1 MERDKIIIIA
11 LIAIIAILLV
21 SIIAI
26 MPNIMKKDTQ
36 VTINSKSTLNEGDS
50 IKIRLIDE
58 NGVAIANQNVNISIN
73 NGTVTDY
80 NSITTDNQGI
90 GKLELDKKA
99 GSYDVCVIYSGND
112 NYKGCNATKMI
123 KIEEVA
129 EAEPTYTQSAP
140 TAYAYQSDGTPMYS
154 QSEVDRYMSHK
165 YGPGTNYHI
174 GSNGYVDMDEP
185 GFDNAGNW
193 IDAFI
198 NTG

>member
-80 NSITTDNQGI
+80 HSITTDNQGI

-185 GFDNAGNW
+185 GSDNAGNW
-193 IDAFI
+193 I
-198 NTG
+198 GY

>member
-50 IKIRLIDE
+50 IKIKLIDE

-80 NSITTDNQGI
+80 HSITTDNQGI

-193 IDAFI
+193 I
-198 NTG
+198 GY

>member
-36 VTINSKSTLNEGDS
+36 VTINSNSKLNEGDS

-80 NSITTDNQGI
+80 HSITTDNQGI

-99 GSYDVCVIYSGND
+99 GSYDVCVIYSGNG

-193 IDAFI
+193 I
-198 NTG
+198 GY

>member
-80 NSITTDNQGI
+80 HSITTDNQGI
-90 GKLELDKKA
+90 GKLELDEKA

-123 KIEEVA
+123 KIED
-129 EAEPTYTQSAP
+129 YKF
-140 TAYAYQSDGTPMYS
+140 YL
-154 QSEVDRYMSHK
+154 
-165 YGPGTNYHI
+165 
-174 GSNGYVDMDEP
+174 
-185 GFDNAGNW
+185 
-193 IDAFI
+193 
-198 NTG
+198 

>member
-11 LIAIIAILLV
+11 LISIIAILLV

-80 NSITTDNQGI
+80 HSITTDNQGI

-193 IDAFI
+193 I
-198 NTG
+198 GY

>member
-36 VTINSKSTLNEGDS
+36 VTINSNSTLNEGDS

-58 NGVAIANQNVNISIN
+58 NGVAIANQTVNISIN

-80 NSITTDNQGI
+80 HSITTDNQGI

-140 TAYAYQSDGTPMYS
+140 TAYAYKSDGTPMYS

-193 IDAFI
+193 I
-198 NTG
+198 GY

>member
-36 VTINSKSTLNEGDS
+36 VTINSNSTLNEGDS
-50 IKIRLIDE
+50 IKIRLVDE

-80 NSITTDNQGI
+80 HSITTDNQGI

-99 GSYDVCVIYSGND
+99 GSYDVCVIYSRND

-193 IDAFI
+193 I
-198 NTG
+198 GY

>member
-36 VTINSKSTLNEGDS
+36 VTINSNSTLNEGDS

-80 NSITTDNQGI
+80 HSITTDNQGI

-99 GSYDVCVIYSGND
+99 GSYDVRVIYSGND

-123 KIEEVA
+123 KIEEVV

-193 IDAFI
+193 I
-198 NTG
+198 GY

>member
-80 NSITTDNQGI
+80 HSITTDNQGI

-193 IDAFI
+193 I
-198 NTG
+198 GY

>member
-80 NSITTDNQGI
+80 HSITTDNQGI

-99 GSYDVCVIYSGND
+99 GSY
-112 NYKGCNATKMI
+112 
-123 KIEEVA
+123 E
-129 EAEPTYTQSAP
+129 
-140 TAYAYQSDGTPMYS
+140 
-154 QSEVDRYMSHK
+154 
-165 YGPGTNYHI
+165 I
-174 GSNGYVDMDEP
+174 GRAHV
-185 GFDNAGNW
+185 
-193 IDAFI
+193 
-198 NTG
+198 

>member
-80 NSITTDNQGI
+80 HSITTDNQGI

-185 GFDNAGNW
+185 GFDNARNCIGY
-193 IDAFI
+193 
-198 NTG
+198 

>member
-80 NSITTDNQGI
+80 HSITTDNQGI

-185 GFDNAGNW
+185 GVDNAGNW
-193 IDAFI
+193 I
-198 NTG
+198 GY

>member
-80 NSITTDNQGI
+80 HSITTDNQGI

-185 GFDNAGNW
+185 GFDNTGNW
-193 IDAFI
+193 I
-198 NTG
+198 GY

>member
-80 NSITTDNQGI
+80 HSITTDNQGI

-140 TAYAYQSDGTPMYS
+140 TAYAYKSDGTPMYS

-193 IDAFI
+193 I
-198 NTG
+198 GY

>member
-11 LIAIIAILLV
+11 LIAIIAILLL

-80 NSITTDNQGI
+80 HSITTDNQGI

-185 GFDNAGNW
+185 GVDNAGNW
-193 IDAFI
+193 I
-198 NTG
+198 GY

>member
-80 NSITTDNQGI
+80 HSITTDNQGI

-140 TAYAYQSDGTPMYS
+140 TAYAYKSDGTPMYS
-154 QSEVDRYMSHK
+154 QSEVDRYMSQK

-193 IDAFI
+193 I
-198 NTG
+198 GY

>member
-80 NSITTDNQGI
+80 HSITTDNQGI

-193 IDAFI
+193 R
-198 NTG
+198 GY

>member
-36 VTINSKSTLNEGDS
+36 VTINSNSTLNEGDS

-80 NSITTDNQGI
+80 HSITTDNQGI
-90 GKLELDKKA
+90 GKLELDKKNVQ
-99 GSYDVCVIYSGND
+99 GFS
-112 NYKGCNATKMI
+112 MI
-123 KIEEVA
+123 TVENE
-129 EAEPTYTQSAP
+129 TQSVICIRI
-140 TAYAYQSDGTPMYS
+140 
-154 QSEVDRYMSHK
+154 EK
-165 YGPGTNYHI
+165 
-174 GSNGYVDMDEP
+174 
-185 GFDNAGNW
+185 FDFGILIENENK
-193 IDAFI
+193 
-198 NTG
+198 N

>member
-21 SIIAI
+21 SIIAV

-80 NSITTDNQGI
+80 HSITTDNQGI

-193 IDAFI
+193 I
-198 NTG
+198 GY

>member
-36 VTINSKSTLNEGDS
+36 VTINSNSTLNEGDS

-80 NSITTDNQGI
+80 HSITTDNQGI

-140 TAYAYQSDGTPMYS
+140 TAYAYKSDGTPMYS

-193 IDAFI
+193 I
-198 NTG
+198 GY

>member
-80 NSITTDNQGI
+80 HSITTDNKGI

-129 EAEPTYTQSAP
+129 EAELTYTQSAP

-193 IDAFI
+193 I
-198 NTG
+198 GY

>member
-36 VTINSKSTLNEGDS
+36 VTINSNSTLNEGDS

-58 NGVAIANQNVNISIN
+58 NGVAIANQTVNISIN

-80 NSITTDNQGI
+80 HSITTDNQGI

-193 IDAFI
+193 I
-198 NTG
+198 GY

>member
-80 NSITTDNQGI
+80 HSITTDNQGI

-99 GSYDVCVIYSGND
+99 GSYDVCVIYSGNG

-193 IDAFI
+193 I
-198 NTG
+198 GY

>member
-21 SIIAI
+21 SIIAM
-26 MPNIMKKDTQ
+26 MPNIMKKDTH

-80 NSITTDNQGI
+80 HSITTDNQGI

-193 IDAFI
+193 I
-198 NTG
+198 GY

>member
-1 MERDKIIIIA
+1 MERDKIIIIT

-80 NSITTDNQGI
+80 HSITTDNQGI

-193 IDAFI
+193 I
-198 NTG
+198 GY

>member
-1 MERDKIIIIA
+1 
-11 LIAIIAILLV
+11 
-21 SIIAI
+21 

-80 NSITTDNQGI
+80 HSITTDNQGI

-193 IDAFI
+193 I
-198 NTG
+198 GY

>member
-26 MPNIMKKDTQ
+26 MTNIMKKDTQ

-80 NSITTDNQGI
+80 HSITTDNQGI

-193 IDAFI
+193 I
-198 NTG
+198 GY

>member
-1 MERDKIIIIA
+1 
-11 LIAIIAILLV
+11 
-21 SIIAI
+21 
-26 MPNIMKKDTQ
+26 MKKDTQ
-36 VTINSKSTLNEGDS
+36 VTINSNSTLNEGDS

-80 NSITTDNQGI
+80 HSITTDNQGI

-99 GSYDVCVIYSGND
+99 GSYDVCVIYSGNE

-193 IDAFI
+193 I
-198 NTG
+198 GY

>member
-1 MERDKIIIIA
+1 MDRDKIIIIA

-50 IKIRLIDE
+50 IKIRLVDE

-80 NSITTDNQGI
+80 HSITTDNQGI

-193 IDAFI
+193 I
-198 NTG
+198 GY

>member
-11 LIAIIAILLV
+11 LIAMIAILLV

-36 VTINSKSTLNEGDS
+36 VTINSNSKLNEGDS

-80 NSITTDNQGI
+80 HSITTDNQGI

-99 GSYDVCVIYSGND
+99 GSYDVGVIYSGND

-193 IDAFI
+193 I
-198 NTG
+198 GY

>member
-80 NSITTDNQGI
+80 HSITTDNQGI

-99 GSYDVCVIYSGND
+99 GSYDVRVIYSGND

-193 IDAFI
+193 I
-198 NTG
+198 GY

>member
-36 VTINSKSTLNEGDS
+36 VTINSNSKLNEGDS

-80 NSITTDNQGI
+80 HSITTDNQGI

-165 YGPGTNYHI
+165 DGPGTNYHI

-193 IDAFI
+193 I
-198 NTG
+198 GY

>member
-1 MERDKIIIIA
+1 MERYKIIIIA

-50 IKIRLIDE
+50 IKIKLIDE

-80 NSITTDNQGI
+80 HSITTDNQGI

-193 IDAFI
+193 I
-198 NTG
+198 GY

>member
-1 MERDKIIIIA
+1 MNKWRERDKIIIIA

-80 NSITTDNQGI
+80 HSITTDNQGI

-193 IDAFI
+193 I
-198 NTG
+198 GY

>member
-80 NSITTDNQGI
+80 HSITTDNQGI

-154 QSEVDRYMSHK
+154 QSEVDRYMSQK

-193 IDAFI
+193 I
-198 NTG
+198 GY

>member
-36 VTINSKSTLNEGDS
+36 ITINSKSTLNEGDS

-80 NSITTDNQGI
+80 HSITTDNQGI

-193 IDAFI
+193 I
-198 NTG
+198 GY

>member
-50 IKIRLIDE
+50 IKIRLVDE

-80 NSITTDNQGI
+80 HSITTDNQGI

-193 IDAFI
+193 I
-198 NTG
+198 GY

>member
-26 MPNIMKKDTQ
+26 IPNIMKKDTQ

-80 NSITTDNQGI
+80 HSITTDNQGI

-193 IDAFI
+193 I
-198 NTG
+198 GY

>member
-58 NGVAIANQNVNISIN
+58 NGVTIANQNVNISIN

-80 NSITTDNQGI
+80 HSITTDNQGI

-193 IDAFI
+193 I
-198 NTG
+198 GY

>member
-36 VTINSKSTLNEGDS
+36 VTINSNSTLNEGDS
-50 IKIRLIDE
+50 IKIRLVDE

-80 NSITTDNQGI
+80 HSITTDNQGI

-129 EAEPTYTQSAP
+129 EAEPTYTPSAP

-193 IDAFI
+193 I
-198 NTG
+198 GY